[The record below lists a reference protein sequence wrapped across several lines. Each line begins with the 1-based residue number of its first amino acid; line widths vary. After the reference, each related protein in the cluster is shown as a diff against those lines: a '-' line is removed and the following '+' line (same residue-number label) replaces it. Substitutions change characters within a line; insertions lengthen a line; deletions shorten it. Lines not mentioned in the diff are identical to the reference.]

1 MQRPPAAVLGLVLFA
16 VATACSSDHHHDSGG
31 VQVPAP
37 RPVSILVEV
46 FDPITN
52 FVWENVSVRVAEAD
66 QEWSQCTCV
75 SPIEDWQLTNHSGQ
89 VLLDEF
95 DLAFAGVGFL
105 EDAQGRA
112 VLGSRSF
119 EDEATVVIEV
129 DAIGFSPRFFEIPL
143 SWSQPDV
150 FVQVPFN

>member
-1 MQRPPAAVLGLVLFA
+1 MQRLPAAVLVLA
-16 VATACSSDHHHDSGG
+16 LATATACSDHHHHDSGG
-31 VQVPAP
+31 VHIPAP

-46 FDPITN
+46 YDPITN

-75 SPIEDWQLTNHSGQ
+75 SPIEDWHLTNSSGQ

-95 DLAFAGVGFL
+95 ELAFAGVGFL
-105 EDAQGRA
+105 ESPQGRA
-112 VLGSRSF
+112 VIGSRSF
-119 EDEATVVIEV
+119 EDEATVVLEV
-129 DAIGFSPRFFEIPL
+129 DAIGFSPVFFEVPL
-143 SWSQPDV
+143 SFAVPDV

>member
-1 MQRPPAAVLGLVLFA
+1 MQRLPAAVLGLVLFA
-16 VATACSSDHHHDSGG
+16 AATACSDHHHHDSGS
-31 VQVPAP
+31 VQNPAP

-66 QEWSQCTCV
+66 QEWSGSTHI
-75 SPIEDWQLTNHSGQ
+75 SPIEDWHLTASTGQ
-89 VLLDEF
+89 VQFDEF
-95 DLAFAGVGFL
+95 EIAFANVGFL
-105 EDAQGRA
+105 EDGHGRA
-112 VLGSRSF
+112 MLGPRSF

-129 DAIGFSPRFFEIPL
+129 DAIGFTPKFFEIPL
-143 SWSQPDV
+143 SWNQPDV

>member
-1 MQRPPAAVLGLVLFA
+1 MQRLPAAVLGLVPF
-16 VATACSSDHHHDSGG
+16 VATACSDHQHHDSGG
-31 VQVPAP
+31 VQNPAP

-66 QEWSQCTCV
+66 QEWSGLTHT
-75 SPIEDWQLTNHSGQ
+75 SPIEDWHLTDHSGQ

-95 DLAFAGVGFL
+95 EVAFADVGFI
-105 EDAQGRA
+105 EDGQGRA
-112 VLGSRSF
+112 VLGPRSF
-119 EDEATVVIEV
+119 EDTATVVIEV
-129 DAIGFSPRFFEIPL
+129 DAIGFTPKFFEIPL